1 MKSKIAFKFAI
12 TTMIVATFGVGILA
26 WLSYKQAKELFIQQ
40 TEQTI
45 INISQNYYEKV
56 SKSVGMLKY
65 DLTMLR
71 LSNAVQG
78 MMRAYSDPFGYDAKN
93 NKTFFQYKREV
104 GNLFEV
110 MAQQN
115 DPYFQIR
122 LIDAKKG
129 QELLRVENNEGNV
142 YILPEAQLQNKWH
155 RDYVRESLDLK
166 DGEVYLSKI
175 SLNREYR
182 TIELPYKPTIRA
194 TTLLRYG
201 GEKRAFIVI
210 NSNIKKLFGFDS
222 FKLEKDITTY
232 VTDDSGYYLYNP
244 LYPEKEFGF
253 EFGREQKII
262 NDFPQL
268 KPIYTNKVSNVSWY
282 DSKTDSF
289 YYAQRIKLSP
299 ERSIVVLKEGGSSIF
314 KKRSSEY
321 IAKLMWYVVIAVIF
335 MTIFAALMVWK
346 LTKPITKLTE
356 VARAIAQS
364 EGRSVLS
371 INIHTNDEIEEL
383 AESLET
389 MLKTLTESRREIEQ
403 FALKLENEVAKKTE
417 DLQKLNSE
425 LEKKVQEGIEELR
438 KKDET
443 MLQQA
448 KLAEMGEMIGAI
460 AHQWRQP
467 LNALALNIQ
476 MLEDMAADGDLNE
489 KSIEE
494 FIERNMKTIQFMSK
508 TIDDFRNFYREEKE
522 KRNFNLKSAI
532 EETISLQKAQLEA
545 RKIEIETI
553 LEDIEIK
560 GYKNDLMQVLLNLI
574 SNARDAIM
582 EKCKKVQ
589 NFSGKITVIAK
600 KQDNE
605 IVILVSDN
613 AGGIPENILHR
624 VFDPYFTTKEE
635 GKGTGLGLHMARRI
649 IEEKMGGTLSAY
661 NDKNGAVFEIRIKG
675 VNEG

>member
-12 TTMIVATFGVGILA
+12 ATMIVATFGVGILA

-56 SKSVGMLKY
+56 SKSVGMLGY
-65 DLTMLR
+65 DLIMLR

-93 NKTFFQYKREV
+93 NKTLVQYKLEV

-129 QELLRVENNEGNV
+129 QELLSVVNNEGNV

-155 RDYVRESLDLK
+155 RDYVRESLNLEEGK
-166 DGEVYLSKI
+166 VYLSKI
-175 SLNREYR
+175 SLNREYH

-201 GEKRAFIVI
+201 GEKIAFIVI
-210 NSNIKKLFGFDS
+210 NSDIKKLFGFDS

-232 VTDDSGYYLYNP
+232 VTDDAGYYLYNP
-244 LYPEKEFGF
+244 FNSEKEFGF
-253 EFGREQKII
+253 EFGKEYKII
-262 NDFPQL
+262 NDFPQI
-268 KPIYTNKVSNVSWY
+268 KPIYTKKVSNVSWY

-289 YYAQRIKLSP
+289 YYAQRIELSP

-321 IAKLMWYVVIAVIF
+321 IAKLMWYVVITVIF

-364 EGRSVLS
+364 KGRSALS

-383 AESLET
+383 AESLEI

-438 KKDET
+438 KKEET

-467 LNALALNIQ
+467 LNTLALNIQ
-476 MLEDMAADGDLNE
+476 MLEDMVADGDLNE

-508 TIDDFRNFYREEKE
+508 TIDDFRNFYREEKG
-522 KRNFNLKSAI
+522 KRNFNLKSAT

-582 EKCKKVQ
+582 EKCKKVK
-589 NFSGKITVIAK
+589 NFSGKITVTAK

-649 IEEKMGGTLSAY
+649 IEEKMNGTLSAY
-661 NDKNGAVFEIRIKG
+661 NDKGGAVFEIRIKG
-675 VNEG
+675 VK